1 METKKHRL
9 LERQLKK
16 IFTEKDFEDK
26 KINDFVESVNDAY
39 LGFEDDHKKAERTLE
54 LSLNELF
61 KANKQL
67 NDSKLLLENTVQE
80 RTSELVKAMDR
91 LGASENRFRS
101 LVQNSSDIITILDA
115 SGKILY
121 ESPSFYR
128 IFGYSEKEV
137 IGKSA
142 FELIH
147 PDDLPVVSEQFKKLT
162 ENPDEI
168 ISVEF
173 RYKTST
179 GFYKTLEAIGNN
191 LLNNEGINGIV
202 VNSRDID
209 DRKKAEAEIIDKSQ
223 ILNGIL
229 STLPVLIYK
238 IDKEGKFTE
247 VNGSAVDVLNIESN
261 ELIGEK
267 VADHYP
273 GISQNIPKALS
284 GEYFSFVLTSIV
296 DRKTKY
302 FENYLFED
310 KNQKGSIIG
319 FALDITESK
328 IAEKKLKEYSSDL
341 ERINK
346 ELDQFAYVVSHDL
359 KAPLRAI
366 NNLSQWIEE
375 DLETVLEAD
384 TAKNFDLLR
393 GRVSRMES
401 LINGIL
407 EYSRAGRMKF
417 SAESID
423 LNSFINDIIESLAS
437 SNKIKFHVQKNMP
450 VISSERIVLE
460 QVFANLI
467 SNAIKYNDSTDPVVN
482 VTFKEL
488 NKFYEFC
495 VEDNGSG
502 IEPEYHDKIFVIFQ
516 TLQARDKVESTGV
529 GLAIVKKIVEDKGG
543 TVWLES
549 EKGNGT
555 KFYFTWPK

>member
-1 METKKHRL
+1 MEKRKHRL

-16 IFTEKDFEDK
+16 IFTPQDIEDK

-80 RTSELVKAMDR
+80 RTGELVKAFEK

-101 LVQNSSDIITILDA
+101 LVQNSSDIITIVDA
-115 SGKILY
+115 EGKILY

-128 IFGYSEKEV
+128 IFGYTEKEI
-137 IGKSA
+137 IGKQT
-142 FELIH
+142 FDFIH
-147 PDDLPVVSEQFKKLT
+147 PDDLVNVQTQFQKLVD
-162 ENPDEI
+162 NPAEI
-168 ISVEF
+168 VSVEF
-173 RYKTST
+173 RCRTSD
-179 GFYKTLEAIGNN
+179 GAYKTLEAIGNN
-191 LLNNEGINGIV
+191 LLEHEGINGIV
-202 VNSRDID
+202 VNSRDIE

-238 IDKEGKFTE
+238 INKEGKFTE
-247 VNGSAVDVLNIESN
+247 IKGSAVDVLNIEAD
-261 ELIGEK
+261 ELIGKK
-267 VADHYP
+267 VAEHYP
-273 GISQNIPKALS
+273 GIAQNIPKALS

-310 KNQKGSIIG
+310 KNEKGNIIG

-328 IAEKKLKEYSSDL
+328 IAEKKLQEYSSDL

-375 DLETVLEAD
+375 DLESVLEAD

-417 SAESID
+417 SAETID
-423 LNSFINDIIESLAS
+423 LNVFIDEIIGSLAAPG
-437 SNKIKFHVQKNMP
+437 KIKFNVQKNMP
-450 VISSERIVLE
+450 TISSERIVLE

-467 SNAIKYNDSTDPVVN
+467 SNAIKYNESPEPVVN

-502 IEPEYHDKIFVIFQ
+502 IEAEYHDKIFVIFQ

-543 TVWLES
+543 TVWVES
-549 EKGNGT
+549 EKDKGS
-555 KFYFTWPK
+555 KFCFTWHK